1 MTGPLFA
8 LVDCNSFYC
17 SCERVFDPKLEGRPV
32 VVLSNNDGCI
42 IALTNEAKSLGFVM
56 GDPYHLKRAELTK
69 RRVAVFSSNYTLYGD
84 MSRRVM
90 EVLASF
96 TPELEIYSI
105 DEAFLNLEGFEGW
118 GLTDYGRTIRSSVK
132 QETGIPVSIGI
143 GITKT
148 LAKIANRLAKKT
160 PESGGVWNLLDMPD
174 IDAALARVEVG
185 DIWGVGP
192 AWSAWLEGQGIKT
205 ALDLKRADAR
215 QVRAKMTVV
224 GERIVREL
232 NGVSCLPLG
241 LLPTAK
247 KGITVSR
254 SFGSLITDKGEIQ
267 QALLRFAGRAAEK
280 LRREGLMAGRLTVFA
295 RTDRFN
301 PNKPCYARMLSVTLP
316 WPTDFTPELI
326 GPAFQL
332 FDRMF
337 KPGFTFQK
345 CGIMLTDLSVAER
358 ERRDLFG
365 DGDPERQAR
374 LMTALDALNRSYGA
388 RTVHFGY
395 LGGRKPKAA
404 LRANFIS
411 DRYTTSW
418 AELPVVR

>member
-1 MTGPLFA
+1 MTVFA
-8 LVDCNSFYC
+8 LADCNSFYC
-17 SCERVFDPKLEGRPV
+17 SCERVFRPALDGKPV

-42 IALTNEAKSLGFVM
+42 IALTPEAKAFGFKM
-56 GDPYHLKRAELTK
+56 GDPYHLKKKELHAHS
-69 RRVAVFSSNYTLYGD
+69 VAVFSSNYTLYGD

-90 EVLASF
+90 NALAEF

-118 GLTDYGRTIRSSVK
+118 GLTDYGRTIRSAVK

-174 IDAALARVEVG
+174 IDAALARVAVE

-192 AWSAWLEGQGIKT
+192 AWSAWLERQGIKT

-232 NGVSCLPLG
+232 NGVSCLPLE
-241 LLPTAK
+241 LLPAAR

-254 SFGSLITDKGEIQ
+254 SFGALITDKEQIQ
-267 QALLRFAGRAAEK
+267 QALLRFVGRAGEK

-301 PNKPCYARMLSVTLP
+301 PKKPSYARMLSVMLP

-326 GPAFQL
+326 GPAFML
-332 FDRMF
+332 FDRIF
-337 KPGFTFQK
+337 KPGLTFQK
-345 CGIMLTDLSVAER
+345 CGVMLTDLSVAER
-358 ERRDLFG
+358 ERRDLFAA
-365 DGDPERQAR
+365 GDPERQAR
-374 LMTALDALNRSYGA
+374 LMAALDSLNRNYGA

-395 LGGRKPKAA
+395 LGGKKPKAG